1 MKSKLLAGFGLAV
14 GFLIVSGPLFAH
26 HAQILYDSKSQVTL
40 EGTVTKLEWA
50 NPHIVLYFDVKDESG
65 NVTNWSTEF
74 SSPGTVRRN
83 YGWSQETFRPGDR
96 ITVTGNPRKD
106 GGHGVWGQRG
116 GDNGVPGIKKISAK

>member
-14 GFLIVSGPLFAH
+14 GLLIVAGPLFAH
-26 HAQILYDSKSQVTL
+26 HAQILYDTKNFITL

-50 NPHIVLYFDVKDESG
+50 NPHILLYFDVKDESG
-65 NVTNWSTEF
+65 NVQNWATEF

-83 YGWSQETFRPGDR
+83 YGWSVDTFKPGDR

-106 GGHGVWGQRG
+106 GGKVLWGQRG
-116 GDNGVPGIKKISAK
+116 GDNGVPGIKNLSAK